1 MEQEEP
7 VSGQL
12 AQADLHVKERE
23 GSLIT
28 EGIQCKKTWNLKKC
42 KTIIVLSMTRETQH
56 TVVPGNLSSYFSVTF
71 KWGYQLKINMQSRQ
85 KNKGCV

>member
-1 MEQEEP
+1 MEQEKP

-28 EGIQCKKTWNLKKC
+28 GGIQCKTKNLKLKKKC
-42 KTIIVLSMTRETQH
+42 KTIIVLSMTWETQH
-56 TVVPGNLSSYFSVTF
+56 PVVPGNLSSYFPVD
-71 KWGYQLKINMQSRQ
+71 I
-85 KNKGCV
+85 

>member
-12 AQADLHVKERE
+12 AQADLDVKERE

-28 EGIQCKKTWNLKKC
+28 GAIQCKKKPLKLKKSA
-42 KTIIVLSMTRETQH
+42 K
-56 TVVPGNLSSYFSVTF
+56 
-71 KWGYQLKINMQSRQ
+71 QL
-85 KNKGCV
+85 

>member
-1 MEQEEP
+1 MEQEKP

-28 EGIQCKKTWNLKKC
+28 EGIQCKETWNLIKVQNNYSFKHDMKKHS
-42 KTIIVLSMTRETQH
+42 IQ
-56 TVVPGNLSSYFSVTF
+56 
-71 KWGYQLKINMQSRQ
+71 
-85 KNKGCV
+85 

>member
-12 AQADLHVKERE
+12 AQADLDVKERE

-28 EGIQCKKTWNLKKC
+28 GAIQCKKNPRNLKKVQNNYSF
-42 KTIIVLSMTRETQH
+42 KHDMRNTASSSSRESVIILSCD
-56 TVVPGNLSSYFSVTF
+56 
-71 KWGYQLKINMQSRQ
+71 I
-85 KNKGCV
+85 